1 MAITVQPTKISLSWS
16 DFRVVPNQ
24 IVDPADSTLV
34 DAYTTFEYNI
44 PDLPPRTVNGQLA
57 LADPMTIRI
66 SPKGN
71 VWSGVRQTP
80 ALLSH
85 EEWHYHVGI
94 IVARAF
100 ARHAA
105 RLRAPNMPGLRT
117 AFQEAFTLHFITR
130 VGLLQKRYDLD
141 TNHGVNAHY
150 QKIWKDRMTA
160 CLANPNADQL
170 GGFYL

>member
-1 MAITVQPTKISLSWS
+1 MAITVQPTKINLSWS
-16 DFRVVPNQ
+16 DFKVVPNQ
-24 IVDPADSTLV
+24 IVDPADSALV
-34 DAYTTFEYNI
+34 DAYTTFEYSI

-57 LADPMTIRI
+57 LADPMTIKI
-66 SPKGN
+66 SPKGS
-71 VWSGVRQTP
+71 VWSGVMQTQ

-94 IVARAF
+94 VVARAF

-105 RLRAPNMPGLRT
+105 RLRASNMAGLI
-117 AFQEAFTLHFITR
+117 AVFQEAFKLHFITR

-141 TNHGVNAHY
+141 TSHGVNVHY
-150 QKIWKDRMTA
+150 QKIWKGRMTV
-160 CLANPNADQL
+160 CLANPNSDQL